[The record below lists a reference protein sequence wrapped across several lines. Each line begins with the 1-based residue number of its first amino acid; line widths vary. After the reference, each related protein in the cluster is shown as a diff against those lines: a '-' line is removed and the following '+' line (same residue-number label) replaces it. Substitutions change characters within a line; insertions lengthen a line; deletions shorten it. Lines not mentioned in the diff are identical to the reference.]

1 MIDALFEIAELLL
14 ALAMGYTLGV
24 LCTVDVLR
32 AYDNDLYLVWMH
44 RRKERKRR
52 K

>member
-1 MIDALFEIAELLL
+1 MRTLAIVTGALTAWFV
-14 ALAMGYTLGV
+14 GYMLGV
-24 LCTVDVLR
+24 FSVVDMLR
-32 AYDNDLYLVWMH
+32 MYDNDLYLVWMH